1 MGLLDLF
8 RRSKPDSKP
17 SVRLMSTQEMLAKL
31 ESDDYIPLNKHPDVI
46 TAVDRVADMVSNMT
60 IQLWENT
67 EKGDVRVRDGLSR
80 KLDIEPCR
88 NMTRKSWLYKIVRDL
103 MLDGKGNSVVHMS
116 FDLETGLIKDLMP
129 FPMAGV
135 SYAISDDSYVIH
147 YNGKTYTPDEVIHFV
162 INPDPDYLFWGTGY
176 RIQLRDIVQNLQQ
189 ATRTKRGF
197 MKERNMPSLIIA
209 VDADVEELASEQGR
223 ERIIKKYMT
232 NRNAGDPMVI
242 PGNTLSVEQVKP
254 LTLKDIAINES
265 VEIDKKTLAGV
276 LGVPAFFLGVG
287 EFNKEEFNNWVNTKV
302 MSMANTI
309 AQTLTRDIL
318 VSESRYF
325 KLNPRSLYA
334 YSINDLV
341 TAGGQMVQLNA
352 MRRNELRDWV
362 GLPPDEEMDELIIL
376 ENYLPQDKLGDQKKL
391 EGGD

>member
-1 MGLLDLF
+1 
-8 RRSKPDSKP
+8 
-17 SVRLMSTQEMLAKL
+17 
-31 ESDDYIPLNKHPDVI
+31 
-46 TAVDRVADMVSNMT
+46 
-60 IQLWENT
+60 
-67 EKGDVRVRDGLSR
+67 
-80 KLDIEPCR
+80 
-88 NMTRKSWLYKIVRDL
+88 
-103 MLDGKGNSVVHMS
+103 
-116 FDLETGLIKDLMP
+116 
-129 FPMAGV
+129 
-135 SYAISDDSYVIH
+135 
-147 YNGKTYTPDEVIHFV
+147 
-162 INPDPDYLFWGTGY
+162 
-176 RIQLRDIVQNLQQ
+176 
-189 ATRTKRGF
+189 
-197 MKERNMPSLIIA
+197 MPSLIIA

>member
-1 MGLLDLF
+1 MGLMDMF
-8 RRSKPDSKP
+8 RRSKPDRP
-17 SVRLMSTQEMLAKL
+17 SVQFLSLEEMMSRID
-31 ESDDYIPLNKHPDVI
+31 SDDYIPLNKHPDVI
-46 TAVDRVADMVSNMT
+46 TAVDRIADMVSNMT

-67 EKGDVRVRDGLSR
+67 EKGDVRVRDGLAR
-80 KLDIEPCR
+80 KIDIEPCR

-103 MLDGKGNSVVHMS
+103 LLDGNGNSVVHMS
-116 FDLETGLIKDLMP
+116 FDTETGLIKDLMP
-129 FPMAGV
+129 FPMDGV
-135 SYAISDDSYVIH
+135 SYAVEGDSYVIR
-147 YNGKTYTPDEVIHFV
+147 YGGATYSPDEVIHFV
-162 INPDPDYLFWGTGY
+162 INPDPHYLFWGTGY
-176 RIQLRDIVQNLQQ
+176 RIQLRDIVQNLYQ
-189 ATRTKRGF
+189 ATKTKRGF
-197 MKERNMPSLIIA
+197 MRERNMPSLIIA
-209 VDADVEELASEQGR
+209 VDADVQELADEAGR
-223 ERIIKKYMT
+223 ERIIRKYMT
-232 NRNAGDPMVI
+232 NKEAGDPMVI

-287 EFNKEEFNNWVNTKV
+287 DFNKEEFNNWINTKV
-302 MSMANTI
+302 MSIANTI
-309 AQTLTRDIL
+309 AQTLTRDVL
-318 VSESRYF
+318 YSESRYF

-362 GLPPDEEMDELIIL
+362 GLPPDEEMDELIVL

-391 EGGD
+391 EGGE